1 MSTVTI
7 QTQITVDD
15 LMRIIQQLKPSEK
28 RHLLDRVKAELAA
41 GDLSQ
46 LPEALKNEDWAQQ
59 ADVSTQRFLGLC
71 GSWEDSR
78 PANEIVDEIYQ
89 LRTTSRTEIKL

>member
-15 LMRIIQQLKPSEK
+15 LMQIIQQLKPSEK
-28 RHLLDRVKAELAA
+28 RHLLDRVKAELVA

-59 ADVSTQRFLGLC
+59 ADVSTQQFLGLC

-78 PANEIVDEIYQ
+78 SANEIVDEIYQ